1 VAERVYS
8 NWQARVAEC
17 VNILT
22 KIPPAA
28 SDRFISIVVCFPLMA
43 LRIIAMLIISALPPR
58 SRCEFCARKSVPD
71 FVFVCE
77 AATCKINLRALE
89 ARRAHALKLPMNI
102 YPSVD
107 SFRESKSTDATA
119 ASVAT
124 FSSYAYALRG
134 CAAAF
139 DCRALSFRSSTCFL
153 SDVCYFGTM
162 RPALEF
168 RHGVKFCT

>member
-1 VAERVYS
+1 MCKHFNKNPTSSIRPFYLDRCLFSSNGAAHNCHANYLGVATTQQVR
-8 NWQARVAEC
+8 
-17 VNILT
+17 ILRP
-22 KIPPAA
+22 KIGPGL
-28 SDRFISIVVCFPLMA
+28 CFC
-43 LRIIAMLIISALPPR
+43 LRGGD
-58 SRCEFCARKSVPD
+58 VQ
-71 FVFVCE
+71 
-77 AATCKINLRALE
+77 INLRALE

-124 FSSYAYALRG
+124 FSSYALRG